1 MYRSAAVTKPAK
13 LMSTNLTE
21 LHPIL
26 AGALASLAA
35 GLGTGVGAVLIYGI
49 RELKPRTEDALL
61 SGAAGVMLAATFYSL
76 LQPGLEY
83 GVQRYGNPGMAVTLV
98 IAGMLLGGG
107 MLWTIHRYAP
117 HEHFHAG
124 REGPDASKLARL
136 WLFVIAITLHNFP
149 EGMAVGVGAASGDF
163 AAGAAQT
170 VGIGVQNVPEGLAV
184 AAALIAAGYSRQLS
198 AGIAFLTGLV
208 EPLGGLLGA
217 GTVWLASAL
226 LPVIL
231 GFAGG
236 AMLYIISA
244 EIIPETHRKGHKT
257 VATGSLMVGVAL
269 MLAVGVLLDV
279 A

>member
-1 MYRSAAVTKPAK
+1 
-13 LMSTNLTE
+13 
-21 LHPIL
+21 
-26 AGALASLAA
+26 
-35 GLGTGVGAVLIYGI
+35 
-49 RELKPRTEDALL
+49 
-61 SGAAGVMLAATFYSL
+61 MLAASFYSL

-83 GVQRYGNPGMAVTLV
+83 GIQRYDSPGIAVILV
-98 IAGMLLGGG
+98 ISGMLLGGG
-107 MLWTIHRYAP
+107 MIWTIHSYAP

-163 AAGAAQT
+163 AAGVSLT
-170 VGIGVQNVPEGLAV
+170 IGIGVQNVPEGLAV
-184 AAALIAAGYSRQLS
+184 AAALMAAGYGRHLS

-208 EPLGGLLGA
+208 EPVGGLLGA
-217 GTVWLASAL
+217 SAAWLASAL
-226 LPVIL
+226 LPAIL

-257 VATGSLMVGVAL
+257 VATASLMLGVAL
-269 MLAVGVLLDV
+269 MLALGVLLETG
-279 A
+279 

>member
-1 MYRSAAVTKPAK
+1 M
-13 LMSTNLTE
+13 TE

-26 AGALASLAA
+26 TGTLASLAA
-35 GLGTGVGAVLIYGI
+35 SAGTAVGAALVYTI

-61 SGAAGVMLAATFYSL
+61 SGAAGIMLAASFYSL

-83 GVQRYGNPGMAVTLV
+83 GIENYGEHSIAVTVV

-107 MLWTIHRYAP
+107 VLWAIHRYTP

-124 REGPDASKLARL
+124 REGPDTTKLARL

-163 AAGAAQT
+163 ATGAALT
-170 VGIGVQNVPEGLAV
+170 LGIGLQNVPEGLAV
-184 AAALIAAGYSRQLS
+184 AAALMAGGYSRHQS

-208 EPLGGLLGA
+208 EPVGGLLGSSA
-217 GTVWLASAL
+217 AWFASAL
-226 LPVIL
+226 LPGIL

-236 AMLYIISA
+236 AMLYIISD
-244 EIIPETHRKGHKT
+244 EIIPETHRKGHET
-257 VATGSLMVGVAL
+257 VATGSLMFGVAV
-269 MLAVGVLLDV
+269 MLVFGTLLES